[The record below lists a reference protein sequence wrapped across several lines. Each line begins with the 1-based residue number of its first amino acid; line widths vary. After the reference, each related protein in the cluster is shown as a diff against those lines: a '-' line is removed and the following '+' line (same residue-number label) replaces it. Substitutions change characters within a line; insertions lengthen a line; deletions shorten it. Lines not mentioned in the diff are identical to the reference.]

1 MKKIFFIVLAVTTS
15 ITVFTQNPATIQEN
29 IVSMKTYPFF
39 DPNPIPNPDNL
50 FYPYFRFDGFTD
62 HKINKKWKTVELENE
77 YIRLSLFPEIGGKVW
92 GAIDKT
98 TGKEFIY
105 YNHVVKFRDIAMRG
119 PWVSGGIEFNF
130 GIIGHA
136 PTSSTP
142 VDYFIKQKDDG
153 SASCYISAV
162 DYITRTTWTVEV
174 NLPPDKAYFTTHT
187 TWHNNS
193 SLNQPYYQ
201 WMNAA
206 YKAEGDVEFCYPGT
220 NYIGHEGELN
230 SFPYDQQ
237 GRNLA
242 WYKNNAFDSSKSY
255 HVLGFYNDFYGA
267 YWHDDDFG
275 SVHHSNYDEKLG
287 MKIFLWSQ
295 ARDGAIWEG
304 LLTDTDG
311 QYVELQSGRM
321 YNQPSTGSSRT
332 PFKHKDFLPGATDE
346 WTEYWYP
353 VKGIKG
359 MVKASEIGALN
370 VIWEKDSLTLY
381 FSSTQKL
388 TTSLKIF
395 SGEEKI
401 VEAPFHTE
409 TLQTWYR
416 TFPISKTQFKGPL
429 KIVIGETQL
438 IYSEAKEDNHINRPK
453 ELPSDFDWQS
463 TYGLYVSGQQWMNQ
477 KMYDR
482 AETDLRAALAK
493 DAYFTPALV
502 QLASLCYH
510 TGRYEESLAFCRR
523 ALSLDAYDGAANYFY
538 GLCNVE
544 LGNRTDAK
552 DGFSVATYSPAY
564 RSVAYEKLATVFM
577 GEKNWDK
584 ALKYTGKSLEYNTK
598 NIDALQKWLV
608 CYRKLNKTTDA
619 ETLIAQLLE
628 EYPLNHVVRYEQY
641 LLNPSPERKADFS
654 SLIRSEM
661 PQETYMDVAL
671 WYESVGETQEAVKLL
686 SLIPLHP
693 IACYHRAWL
702 MHLQGEEDEA
712 SGQLRTADTL
722 PTEMVFPFRRE
733 NMKSLQWASSHTA
746 SWKPKYYQAILWHLY
761 RDKGKALEILNQC
774 GEVDN
779 ALFYSYRAALNGG
792 NRATLDDLQKSASVE
807 KNWRTGMQLIQYYSA
822 NNDWESANDAAKN
835 YHLMYPGNYIIGLQY
850 AKTLCKTGKYDQTL
864 VLLKKI
870 KVLPYEGA
878 YEGRRIYR
886 DANLFSAIGFMQKQQ
901 YAKALKRIGDSKIWI
916 ENLGVGKPYDE
927 QIDYRLENFLEA
939 RCAEKESPQSRQL
952 LETVAATFQQSR
964 QSKHFNANN
973 LLTAIAMRETG
984 NKDAADDWVS
994 EWESQF
1000 AGNPVMEWCRAI
1012 YNNDFK
1018 TASELTKK
1026 QAEQVEKAPWEVT
1039 YVDYNFELLEKLFPT
1054 KLPVAA
1060 SLRM

>member
-1 MKKIFFIVLAVTTS
+1 MKYFLSFFLLLVIHSSLFAQKA
-15 ITVFTQNPATIQEN
+15 TVKEWIQE
-29 IVSMKTYPFF
+29 MGTYMFS
-39 DPNPIPNPDNL
+39 DPDPVPNPDNL

-62 HKINKKWKTVELENE
+62 NKADRKWKTVELENE
-77 YIRLSLFPEIGGKVW
+77 YIRLSLFPEIGGRIW

-142 VDYFIKQKDDG
+142 VDYFVQQKEDG

-162 DYITRTTWTVEV
+162 DYITRTTWMIEV
-174 NLPPDKAYFTTHT
+174 NLPPDKAYFTTRT
-187 TWHNNS
+187 IWHNSS
-193 SLNQPYYQ
+193 SLHQPYYQ

-206 YKAEGDVEFCYPGT
+206 YKAEGDLEFCYPGT
-220 NYIGHEGELN
+220 NYIGHEGELY

-242 WYKNNAFDSSKSY
+242 WYKNNAFGNSKSY

-295 ARDGAIWEG
+295 SRDGAIWEK

-353 VKGIKG
+353 VKGTKG
-359 MVKASEIGALN
+359 IVKASDIGALN
-370 VIWEKDSLTLY
+370 VVWGSNDSLILY
-381 FSSTQKL
+381 FSPTQKL

-395 SGEEKI
+395 AGEEKMAEI
-401 VEAPFHTE
+401 PFHTE
-409 TLQTWYR
+409 TLQTWHQVL
-416 TFPISKTQFKGPL
+416 PISKTQFKGTL
-429 KIVIGETQL
+429 KIVVGEDQL
-438 IYSEAKEDNHINRPK
+438 VYSEVKEDNHINRPK
-453 ELPSDFDWQS
+453 ESPSDFDWQS
-463 TYGLYVSGQQWMNQ
+463 PYGLYVSGQQWMNQ

-482 AETDLRAALAK
+482 AEIDLRAALSK
-493 DAYFTPALV
+493 DPYFVPALV

-510 TGRYEESLAFCRR
+510 TERYEESLALCRR
-523 ALSLDAYDGAANYFY
+523 ALSLDTYDGAANYFY

-544 LGNRTDAK
+544 LGNYTDAK

-564 RSVAYEKLATVFM
+564 RSAAYDKLAAVFM
-577 GEKNWDK
+577 GEKSWDK
-584 ALKYTGKSLEYNTK
+584 ALRYAEKSLEYNTR
-598 NIDALQKWLV
+598 NIDALQKQLV
-608 CYRKLNKTTDA
+608 CYRKLNRITDA
-619 ETLIAQLLE
+619 EILTARLLKE
-628 EYPLNHVVRYEQY
+628 FPLNHLLRYEHY
-641 LLNPSPERKADFS
+641 LLSPSQERKANFS
-654 SLIRSEM
+654 LLIRNELY
-661 PQETYMDVAL
+661 QETYMDLAL
-671 WYESVGETQEAVKLL
+671 WYESVGETEEAVKLF
-686 SLIPLHP
+686 SLIPSHP
-693 IACYHRAWL
+693 IACYHKAWL
-702 MHLQGEEDEA
+702 MHLQGEENEA
-712 SGQLRTADTL
+712 SGQLRKADTL
-722 PTEMVFPFRRE
+722 SPEMVFPFRRE
-733 NMKSLQWASSHTA
+733 NMKPLQWASSQTR
-746 SWKPKYYQAILWHLY
+746 SWKPKYYQAVLWHLY
-761 RDKGKALEILNQC
+761 RNKEKALELLNQC
-774 GEVDN
+774 EGVED
-779 ALFYSYRAALNGG
+779 ALFYSYRAALNQG
-792 NRATLDDLQKSASVE
+792 NKTALDDLQKSASIK
-807 KNWRTGMQLIQYYSA
+807 KNWRTGIQLIKYHLA
-822 NNDWESANDAAKN
+822 NNNRESANDVAKN
-835 YHLMYPGNYIIGLQY
+835 YHRMYPENYMIGLQY
-850 AKTLCKTGKYDQTL
+850 AKTLCKTERYNQSL
-864 VLLKKI
+864 ALLKNI

-886 DANLFSAIGFMQKQQ
+886 DAHLFPAIGFIQEQQ
-901 YAKALKRIGDSKIWI
+901 YAKALRLIDGSKIWI
-916 ENLGVGKPYDE
+916 ENLGVGKPYNE

-939 RCAEKESPQSRQL
+939 KCAEKESPKSRQL
-952 LETVAATFQQSR
+952 LENIAVTFQESY
-964 QSKHFNANN
+964 QSKHFNANH

-1000 AGNPVMEWCRAI
+1000 AGNHVMEWCRAI
-1012 YNNDFK
+1012 YNNDFSA
-1018 TASELTKK
+1018 ASELTKK
-1026 QAEQVEKAPWEVT
+1026 QTEQAEKAPWEDT
-1039 YVDYNFELLEKLFPT
+1039 YIDYNFELIEKLFLT
-1054 KLPVAA
+1054 KTRATA
-1060 SLRM
+1060 SFRM